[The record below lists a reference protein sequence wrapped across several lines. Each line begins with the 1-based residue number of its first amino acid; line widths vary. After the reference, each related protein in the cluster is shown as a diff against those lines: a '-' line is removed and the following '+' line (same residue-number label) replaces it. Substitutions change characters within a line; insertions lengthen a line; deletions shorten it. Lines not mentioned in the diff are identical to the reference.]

1 MKLLFN
7 FLTRSE
13 NQYSYEKKDLTNICF
28 AYISKYNMLTTKYDK
43 LIIKC
48 KCKKCKEFGKENK
61 KKLEFLN
68 SNK

>member
-1 MKLLFN
+1 M
-7 FLTRSE
+7 
-13 NQYSYEKKDLTNICF
+13 KKDLTNICF

-48 KCKKCKEFGKENK
+48 KCKMCKEFGKENK